1 VSQPTNLEM
10 VCRVLKNQEGQTATR
25 ENLYALMCDEF
36 KPWERSVFE
45 ERLASYIDDDA
56 CPIAA
61 VKGPGDKVRYTG
73 SERGGGDLGSGLYLA
88 VEGVLRANG
97 IPQTRSANREVFM
110 TANKRSGTNEVWT
123 VPDMVLE
130 CFTKSAGSPEPTAV
144 LHTFEVEP
152 EAGFSIQSVYQAH
165 AQGRGADYSWV
176 LFDRGGQSDAP
187 LPELGN
193 ERINWAAIELGIG
206 LISFSKPSVFST
218 WKLIRKPK
226 QREHTKVQVEELR
239 EQLQ

>member
-1 VSQPTNLEM
+1 MSQPTNLEM
-10 VCRVLKNQEGQTATR
+10 VCRVLRDQEGQTATR
-25 ENLYALMCDEF
+25 EALYALMSSKF
-36 KPWERSVFE
+36 KRWDRSVFD
-45 ERLASYIDDDA
+45 ERLASYIDDDT

-61 VKGPGDKVRYTG
+61 VKGPGQRVRYTG

-97 IPQTRSANREVFM
+97 IPQTRSANREIFL
-110 TANKRSGTNEVWT
+110 TANKRSGSNEVWT

-130 CFTKSAGSPEPTAV
+130 CFTKSANSPAPTAV

-165 AQGRGADYSWV
+165 AQGLGADYSWV
-176 LFDRGGQSDAP
+176 LFDRGGQSDTP
-187 LPELGN
+187 LPEQGS
-193 ERINWAAIELGIG
+193 ERITWAAIELGIG

-226 QREHTKVQVEELR
+226 QRVHTKAQIEELR
-239 EQLQ
+239 DRMS